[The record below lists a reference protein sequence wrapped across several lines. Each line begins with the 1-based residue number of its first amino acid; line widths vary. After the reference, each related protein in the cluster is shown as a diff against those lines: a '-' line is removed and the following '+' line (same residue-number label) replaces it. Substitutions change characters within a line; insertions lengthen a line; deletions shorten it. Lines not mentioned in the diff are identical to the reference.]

1 VCCTW
6 IFFGIALAYP
16 KGRRQA
22 AMMNV
27 LREIRETLNLND
39 LMLIMSIALFI
50 PLRQALPLAAQILCK
65 RINDCLRS
73 YRDAGN
79 GRSGPMPIPS

>member
-1 VCCTW
+1 
-6 IFFGIALAYP
+6 
-16 KGRRQA
+16 
-22 AMMNV
+22 MMNV

-73 YRDAGN
+73 Y
-79 GRSGPMPIPS
+79 